1 MNSNEK
7 ISQTFLDDEELQD
20 WKEKMSEPIK
30 FKRITEE
37 EYKQLKEAGKLN

>member
-1 MNSNEK
+1 MNPNEQN
-7 ISQTFLDDEELQD
+7 SQTPMSEEELQD
-20 WKEKMSEPIK
+20 WKEKMSDPVK